1 MSQVR
6 NTLQRELVREVMNEN
21 YTHPTAEEVYEKI
34 HQKHP
39 NISFATIYRNLNLLA
54 DQGELARLHMPEGP
68 DHYDFTTK
76 PHYHFLCTNCHRIV
90 DIDVPY
96 SADFNSICPEGC
108 RTESHILT
116 LLGLCDQCINTITE
130 GE

>member
-21 YTHPTAEEVYEKI
+21 YSHPTAEGVYEKI

-54 DQGELARLHMPEGP
+54 DQGELTRLHMPEGP
-68 DHYDFTTK
+68 DHYDFTVN
-76 PHYHFLCTNCHRIV
+76 PHYHFLCKKCHRIM

-96 SADFNSICPEGC
+96 APDFNDICPKGC
-108 RTESHILT
+108 TTESHILT
-116 LLGLCDQCINTITE
+116 LIGTCENC
-130 GE
+130 

>member
-21 YTHPTAEEVYEKI
+21 YTHPTAEEVFEQI

-39 NISFATIYRNLNLLA
+39 HISFATIYRNLNLLA

-68 DHYDFTTK
+68 DHYDITTK
-76 PHYHFLCTNCHRIV
+76 PHYHFLCRNCHRIV
-90 DIDVPY
+90 DIDIPY
-96 SADFNSICPEGC
+96 SADFDVFCPEGC
-108 RTESHILT
+108 QTESHILT
-116 LLGLCDQCINTITE
+116 LIGLCDHCTKEI
-130 GE
+130 